1 MKKLIKR
8 MVAIICFI
16 SLFIGIGKMWRYLL
30 VDDVNSYTRIMMHQ
44 LYTCDE
50 NIDVLFVGSS
60 HVYRSFIPE
69 ITDEGFG
76 CYTFNAGT
84 STQYMDG
91 SLAIIKEAAK
101 TNDLKHIYL
110 ELYYGVVQNEKNTD
124 RTELTSTYIIS
135 DYMKFSLN
143 KINYLLKAS
152 SKEYWSNSF
161 VVARRNWQ
169 KFFDSNYVKNLL
181 ISKSQTAYK
190 NYEYNK
196 PEGAVEYYVDR
207 GFVANDAVVAEDTFF
222 NAKWV

>member
-76 CYTFNAGT
+76 CYTFNA
-84 STQYMDG
+84 
-91 SLAIIKEAAK
+91 
-101 TNDLKHIYL
+101 
-110 ELYYGVVQNEKNTD
+110 
-124 RTELTSTYIIS
+124 
-135 DYMKFSLN
+135 
-143 KINYLLKAS
+143 
-152 SKEYWSNSF
+152 
-161 VVARRNWQ
+161 
-169 KFFDSNYVKNLL
+169 
-181 ISKSQTAYK
+181 
-190 NYEYNK
+190 
-196 PEGAVEYYVDR
+196 
-207 GFVANDAVVAEDTFF
+207 
-222 NAKWV
+222 KWV